1 MFLKTP
7 ARRSA
12 RSAVFSK
19 SRRKQRL
26 LLAVDQ
32 LGLLLRAGFGRLMI
46 MSMPGRRHL
55 QDGGALARCQPRD
68 QNDLA
73 ARKLQRVMMDVRVFH
88 VDLAETGDFV
98 PDAGFAEQAE
108 SAVVSNTFLK
118 CELGAGKQA
127 QGRVGVAGGS
137 KPRSEER

>member
-12 RSAVFSK
+12 LLRRLQQIPSK
-19 SRRKQRL
+19 TTPA
-26 LLAVDQ
+26 LAVDQ
-32 LGLLLRAGFGRLMI
+32 LGLLPRAGFGRLMI

-55 QDGGALARCQPRD
+55 QHSGALARGQPRD

-98 PDAGFAEQAE
+98 PDAGFAEQTE

-127 QGRVGVAGGS
+127 HGGVGIAGG
-137 KPRSEER
+137 